1 MQESK
6 ILLQKTLGNI
16 IQSQRKLKKKSISLI
31 ANEIILSKS
40 VWSEV
45 EKGNKDPQFST
56 IWRMAEALE
65 IPLSDLIKEIEAK
78 LDGKLNFIDE

>member
-16 IQSQRKLKKKSISLI
+16 IKQHRELNKKSISLI